1 MSTKTKPQL
10 ELELKEAQAKI
21 VRLEHDLR
29 LARGIGE
36 KKTPAEKT
44 TKSEEDFLKLLN
56 VLPVGIS
63 ILNYERTVIF
73 QNSALSQI
81 LDMTDEGI
89 QSGVYKDRKYL
100 RSDGTVM
107 TADEFASVQAE
118 KGGKAIYNV
127 ETGIIKEN
135 EETVWTSVSAVP
147 ANLPDWKTIIVTSD
161 ITERKLLET
170 KLLESQRQY
179 TLVFEKST
187 VPSILLKLP
196 EVIIVDANE
205 ACETLT
211 GFSKQEMLGKT
222 AAELGIIKPEKR
234 AHAISQFEK
243 HGSLTGRET
252 RAYTKHGEE
261 RIVVANTNRVIIN
274 GQPYA
279 ITTLLDI
286 TERKHAEEKLREK
299 ERLFKLFVE
308 YSPAA
313 IAMFDK
319 NMRYLAASHRFIK
332 DYDLPSY
339 DIIGKSH
346 YEIFPEIPERWKE
359 IHQRCLAGAI
369 EREEADPFPR
379 ADGSV
384 DWVRWEIHPWYES
397 EGNIGG
403 IILFSEVITER
414 IQLELERA
422 KLTERLDFATQS
434 AHMGIWDWDIQKH
447 EIVWDDQMYTLY
459 GLKPGEFGGAYEAWL
474 HGIHPEDREAS
485 DEAFAAAVR
494 GEQGYDTEFR
504 VIWQDGTVHWLKA
517 NGQVFRNEHG
527 TPQRMIGINY
537 DITERKQLEAQ
548 ILESERAYRELVQN
562 ANSAIIRWRRNGEIV
577 FFNEFAQSFFGYRKD
592 EVLGKPVSMLVPETD
607 SAGGDLSVLVQS
619 IVEHPEQFINV
630 VNENICKDGQRVWMA
645 WTNKPVF
652 DKDGKVEEILAVG
665 ADISESKQAEDALRQ
680 SQENFA
686 KAFNSNPAALAIT
699 HSSDG
704 TFVIVNQTYTNIMG
718 YAELEIIGRTV
729 AELSIYVNQ
738 NEREQLLQALAE
750 QGRVVNYEL
759 TVRTKNGEHRKLLVS
774 MEQILYDKEN
784 CILSTFIDITER
796 KQIEEELR
804 RSNAELEQFAYV
816 ASHDLQEPLRAM
828 AGMVQ
833 LLQKRYQG
841 QLDER
846 ADEYIAHIVEAAN
859 RMGNLIQAL
868 LTYSR
873 IHRSVQ
879 PIELVDASQCMQ
891 TALKNLEV
899 SIKENHAVVTAESLP
914 RVYADAVQLTQL
926 FQNLIGNGIKF
937 RGEEEPHVHISATK
951 LKDAWQFSVR
961 DNGIGIEPQYFER
974 IFLIFQRLHTR
985 GEYSGTGI
993 GLALCKKI
1001 IDRHGGQI
1009 WVESE
1014 PQRGSTFHF
1023 TLPLRSHS

>member
-36 KKTPAEKT
+36 KKTPAEK
-44 TKSEEDFLKLLN
+44 KPQSEEDFLKLLN

-147 ANLPDWKTIIVTSD
+147 ANLPNWKTIIVTSD

-222 AAELGIIKPEKR
+222 AAELGIIKPEQR

-243 HGSLTGRET
+243 YGSLTGRET

-261 RIVVANTNRVIIN
+261 RIVVANTNRVMIN

-359 IHQRCLAGAI
+359 IHRRCLAGAI

-403 IILFSEVITER
+403 IILFSEVTTER
-414 IQLELERA
+414 IQLEREQA
-422 KLTERLDFATQS
+422 KLTERLDLATHS
-434 AHMGIWDWDIQKH
+434 AHMGIWDWDIQKN
-447 EIVWDDQMYTLY
+447 EFVWDDQMYALY
-459 GLKPGEFGGAYEAWL
+459 GFESGEFDGAYEAWL

-517 NGQVFRNEHG
+517 NGQVFRNELG
-527 TPQRMIGINY
+527 TALRMIGINY
-537 DITERKQLEAQ
+537 DITERKQLESQ

-562 ANSAIIRWRRNGEIV
+562 ANSVILRWRSNGEIV
-577 FFNEFAQSFFGYRKD
+577 FFNEFAQSFFGYRND

-607 SAGGDLSVLVQS
+607 SAGGDLTTLVQS
-619 IVEHPEQFINV
+619 IVEHPEQFVNV
-630 VNENICKDGQRVWMA
+630 TNENICKDGRRVWMV
-645 WTNKPVF
+645 WTNKPVYAQN
-652 DKDGKVEEILAVG
+652 GQVMEILAVG
-665 ADISESKQAEDALRQ
+665 SNISERKMMED
-680 SQENFA
+680 
-686 KAFNSNPAALAIT
+686 
-699 HSSDG
+699 
-704 TFVIVNQTYTNIMG
+704 
-718 YAELEIIGRTV
+718 
-729 AELSIYVNQ
+729 
-738 NEREQLLQALAE
+738 
-750 QGRVVNYEL
+750 
-759 TVRTKNGEHRKLLVS
+759 
-774 MEQILYDKEN
+774 
-784 CILSTFIDITER
+784 
-796 KQIEEELR
+796 ELR

-879 PIELVDASQCMQ
+879 PIELVDSSQCMQ

-914 RVYADAVQLTQL
+914 HVYADAVQLTQL

-1014 PQRGSTFHF
+1014 SQRGSTFHF

>member
-36 KKTPAEKT
+36 KKTPAEK
-44 TKSEEDFLKLLN
+44 KPQSEEDFLKLLN

-147 ANLPDWKTIIVTSD
+147 ANLPNWKTIIVTSD

-222 AAELGIIKPEKR
+222 AAELGIIKPEQR

-243 HGSLTGRET
+243 YGSLTGRET

-359 IHQRCLAGAI
+359 IHRRCLAGAI

-403 IILFSEVITER
+403 IILFSEVTTER
-414 IQLELERA
+414 IQLEREQA
-422 KLTERLDFATQS
+422 KLTERLDLATHS
-434 AHMGIWDWDIQKH
+434 AHMGIWDWDIQKN
-447 EIVWDDQMYTLY
+447 EFVWDDQMYALY
-459 GLKPGEFGGAYEAWL
+459 GFELGEFDGAYEAWL

-517 NGQVFRNEHG
+517 TGQVFRNELG
-527 TPQRMIGINY
+527 IALRMIGINY
-537 DITERKQLEAQ
+537 DITERKQLESQ

-562 ANSAIIRWRRNGEIV
+562 ANSVILRWRSNGEIV
-577 FFNEFAQSFFGYRKD
+577 FFNEFAQSFFGYRND

-607 SAGGDLSVLVQS
+607 SAGGDLTTLVQS
-619 IVEHPEQFINV
+619 IVEHPEQFVNV
-630 VNENICKDGQRVWMA
+630 TNENICKDGRRVWMV
-645 WTNKPVF
+645 WTNKPVYAQN
-652 DKDGKVEEILAVG
+652 GQVMEILAVG
-665 ADISESKQAEDALRQ
+665 SNISERKMMED
-680 SQENFA
+680 
-686 KAFNSNPAALAIT
+686 
-699 HSSDG
+699 
-704 TFVIVNQTYTNIMG
+704 
-718 YAELEIIGRTV
+718 
-729 AELSIYVNQ
+729 
-738 NEREQLLQALAE
+738 
-750 QGRVVNYEL
+750 
-759 TVRTKNGEHRKLLVS
+759 
-774 MEQILYDKEN
+774 
-784 CILSTFIDITER
+784 
-796 KQIEEELR
+796 ELR

-914 RVYADAVQLTQL
+914 HVYADAVQLTQL

-1014 PQRGSTFHF
+1014 SQRGSTFHF